1 MEQQNLSELMEMCRQ
16 KDDIINKLQAAM
28 DATVEDATR
37 DVNTHI
43 LLHMI
48 MSELCVTHQCL
59 YRRSSSQDQGQ
70 FRILS

>member
-43 LLHMI
+43 LFHMI

-59 YRRSSSQDQGQ
+59 YRRPSSSIGVD
-70 FRILS
+70 